1 MKTNGDF
8 ITGSLT
14 MNLELE
20 RYAGEL
26 AELREKVDVYEQ
38 LLHRIQMNAEV
49 VMDHEVVGDLITN
62 ICRWSYSH
70 RCGNGENSSAE
81 QDAIVRRA
89 FDHLLVT
96 REPWR
101 VRNKKLKEQNEKDST
116 SNTAGT
122 V

>member
-1 MKTNGDF
+1 MNEDS
-8 ITGSLT
+8 ITGGPT

-49 VMDHEVVGDLITN
+49 VMDHEIVGDLIKN
-62 ICRWSYSH
+62 ICRWSYAH
-70 RCGNGENSSAE
+70 RCGNGENSEAE

-89 FDHLLVT
+89 FDRLLIT
-96 REPWR
+96 REPWS
-101 VRNKKLKEQNEKDST
+101 VRNRKLKEKNETDSN
-116 SNTAGT
+116 SNTADT